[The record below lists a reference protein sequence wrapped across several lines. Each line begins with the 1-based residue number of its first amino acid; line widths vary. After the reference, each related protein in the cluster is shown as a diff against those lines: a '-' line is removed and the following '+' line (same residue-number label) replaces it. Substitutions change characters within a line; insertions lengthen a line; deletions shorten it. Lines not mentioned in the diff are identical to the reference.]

1 VPTRTR
7 LVKQEVRVVTLRVGR
22 RQVCF
27 KATERL
33 EEMLNELVE
42 KGYFTDTS
50 EAVRAGIL
58 LLYLTIKEAE
68 EGKGGKGG

>member
-1 VPTRTR
+1 M
-7 LVKQEVRVVTLRVGR
+7 KQVVRVVTLRVGR
-22 RQVCF
+22 RQVCL
-27 KATERL
+27 KVTEKL

-50 EAVRAGIL
+50 EAIRAGIV

-68 EGKGGKGG
+68 RDKEGKGG